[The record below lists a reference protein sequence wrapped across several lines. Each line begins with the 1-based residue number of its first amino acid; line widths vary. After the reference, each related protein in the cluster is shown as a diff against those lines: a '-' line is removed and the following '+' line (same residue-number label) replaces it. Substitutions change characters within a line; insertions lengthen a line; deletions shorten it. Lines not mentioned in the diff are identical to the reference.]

1 MAFCSN
7 CGTKAP
13 DGVKFCPE
21 CGTRIM
27 TAAQMTAAAA
37 PAPAPV
43 VERPAPAPVAER
55 PAPAPVVERPAP
67 APVVERPA
75 PAPVVERPAPAP
87 VSERSAPAPVVERPA
102 PAPVVERPAP
112 AAAPAKFEVGED
124 GLEYVPYVPV
134 ANPQPL
140 VVPGANPAAKKPVP
154 KAAEPVKEEPAAPA
168 GFENEPEVV
177 NAPKKAPK
185 EPKTGIKKFLPFII
199 AGGVVLL
206 AAIIGIIVLITS
218 LPRREYRLPAWR
230 CGHSREPSAPRGRSA
245 QS

>member
-43 VERPAPAPVAER
+43 VEQPAPAPVAEQ
-55 PAPAPVVERPAP
+55 PAP

-177 NAPKKAPK
+177 NAP
-185 EPKTGIKKFLPFII
+185 I
-199 AGGVVLL
+199 
-206 AAIIGIIVLITS
+206 
-218 LPRREYRLPAWR
+218 
-230 CGHSREPSAPRGRSA
+230 RS
-245 QS
+245 SSEW